1 MKNQNFWKKLKKPF
15 FVLAPMAD
23 VTDSAFRALIAKYG
37 KPDVM
42 WTEFVSADGLCLAP
56 KSGKEKLLKSF
67 EFTEKERPIV
77 AQIFGSKPENIEKAS
92 RLIADLGF
100 DAVDINMG
108 CPDKTIEK
116 QCAGAAMIKN
126 PMLAKEIIRAAKK
139 GATSGKNKIPV
150 SVKTRIGF
158 NKVEIEEWIP
168 AILEEDV
175 DVLIVH
181 ARTRKEMSLVPA
193 NWDYVKRA
201 VEIRNEMKKI
211 TLIIGNGDVKNV
223 KEGILRVKETGCDGI
238 MIGRGIFGTP
248 WLFANLARAR
258 RECQIEHP
266 VSILKAN
273 LKKENTISSKL
284 KTGVQSRNRAEQ
296 SECTPDDLSL
306 KIETG
311 INKLEVSTEKKLKI
325 LIEHSKLFEKKL
337 KGYKNFSVMKKHF
350 KAYVN
355 EFPGAKEL
363 REKLMQTENSKEV
376 ERLIK
381 DFLKTIDTN

>member
-1 MKNQNFWKKLKKPF
+1 MKTVNNFWLKLPRPF

-67 EFTEKERPIV
+67 EFTKEERPIV

-100 DAVDINMG
+100 DGVDINMG

-126 PMLAKEIIRAAKK
+126 PKLAKEIIRAAKR
-139 GATSGKNKIPV
+139 GAISGKNKIPV
-150 SVKTRIGF
+150 SIKTRIGF

-201 VEIRNEMKKI
+201 VEIRNEMKKS

-223 KEGILRVKETGCDGI
+223 EEGIFRANETGCDGV

-248 WLFANLARAR
+248 WLFS
-258 RECQIEHP
+258 E
-266 VSILKAN
+266 LKG
-273 LKKENTISSKL
+273 KKI
-284 KTGVQSRNRAEQ
+284 
-296 SECTPDDLSL
+296 TP
-306 KIETG
+306 T
-311 INKLEVSTEKKLKI
+311 TEKKLKI

-363 REKLMQTENSKEV
+363 REKLMQTEDSKET
-376 ERLIK
+376 ERVIK
-381 DFLKTIDTN
+381 GFLKTIDTN